1 MEQIDSKKDN
11 KKDNGDE
18 QFMDIIDGDAGKLN
32 NPQSYLINQN
42 IGEIDLFDEDEFE
55 IKASGEDA
63 GDDKFD
69 MYVGVLQ
76 EVLLEPQF
84 EKMTKS
90 FSNKNCMEFE
100 ATEENKL
107 CYMSI
112 FKEYQ
117 NTIEGY
123 LMERL
128 QNDIPDFSMDYFS
141 NELKD
146 RKDEIDE

>member
-1 MEQIDSKKDN
+1 M
-11 KKDNGDE
+11 
-18 QFMDIIDGDAGKLN
+18 AV
-32 NPQSYLINQN
+32 N
-42 IGEIDLFDEDEFE
+42 IGDIDLFDEDEFE

-107 CYMSI
+107 CYTNI
-112 FKEYQ
+112 FKEY
-117 NTIEGY
+117 
-123 LMERL
+123 
-128 QNDIPDFSMDYFS
+128 
-141 NELKD
+141 
-146 RKDEIDE
+146 